1 MQQVAGRPLSVR
13 LGYPFMGVSFC
24 VRGVMA
30 FCTDRGTFQELYRVW
45 LIVTFGLLAF
55 PVFFLEWLLRE
66 EKLDVAKYRCSA
78 FVFWNLG
85 FICELATCPIL
96 KNPCTTW
103 ARMQTCLSFSVGLRL
118 NGVDGI
124 DWQRWY
130 SFFATQKRPF

>member
-1 MQQVAGRPLSVR
+1 M
-13 LGYPFMGVSFC
+13 
-24 VRGVMA
+24 RGVMA

-66 EKLDVAKYRCSA
+66 EKLDVAKYRCLA
-78 FVFWNLG
+78 LLWNLG

-103 ARMQTCLSFSVGLRL
+103 ARMQTCLSFLLASV
-118 NGVDGI
+118 
-124 DWQRWY
+124 
-130 SFFATQKRPF
+130 KRG

>member
-1 MQQVAGRPLSVR
+1 
-13 LGYPFMGVSFC
+13 
-24 VRGVMA
+24 MA

-66 EKLDVAKYRCSA
+66 EKLDVAKYRCLVCLLEPWFHLRAGNVSDTKKPMYYMGKDA
-78 FVFWNLG
+78 NLP
-85 FICELATCPIL
+85 F
-96 KNPCTTW
+96 
-103 ARMQTCLSFSVGLRL
+103 FSVGLRL
-118 NGVDGI
+118 NGVNGI

>member
-1 MQQVAGRPLSVR
+1 
-13 LGYPFMGVSFC
+13 
-24 VRGVMA
+24 MA

-118 NGVDGI
+118 NWVDGI